1 MNEGLSTCRRD
12 ARHLKKKEM
21 SPRRIAKALATFG
34 AIALIVLLLVTIW
47 VVRHR
52 SATQVLQTVAGIVP
66 GTLLHAHN
74 FHWTQMKAGE
84 RQWVMT
90 AGEASYSSD
99 KMSLK
104 LTNAE
109 VTMTSSDGKP
119 VVVNAPI
126 ALLALNG
133 NHVIRADLS
142 GGTVI
147 HFGDYELSTDA
158 ATFMPDQDKV
168 EARGLVTVIGEGLRV
183 TGVGLTGHPKTRV
196 FQLHEQVQ
204 TEFTPKNDR
213 EKSTKS

>member
-1 MNEGLSTCRRD
+1 
-12 ARHLKKKEM
+12 M
-21 SPRRIAKALATFG
+21 SPRRIAKVLASFG
-34 AIALIVLLLVTIW
+34 AIALAVLLAVAVW

-84 RQWVMT
+84 RQWVLT
-90 AGEASYSSD
+90 AGEASYSTD
-99 KMSLK
+99 KASLK

-119 VVVNAPI
+119 VVVNAPT

-133 NHVIRADLS
+133 NHVTRAFLS

-147 HFGDYELSTDA
+147 HFGNYILSTDS
-158 ATFMPDQDKV
+158 ATFMPDEDQV
-168 EARGLVTVIGEGLRV
+168 EAAGLVTVIGEGLRV
-183 TGVGLTGHPKTRV
+183 TGVGLTGHPKTRI
-196 FQLHEQVQ
+196 FQLHEQVR

-213 EKSTKS
+213 EKSKQS